1 MQRRVVA
8 EEVRGKDSTSFSK
21 EEREGV
27 HGEGENGEDDD
38 TQQPR
43 MRGCMSRSNDLACA
57 ITIEP

>member
-1 MQRRVVA
+1 VA

-27 HGEGENGEDDD
+27 HGEGENGEGENGEDDD